1 MPVGT
6 ERRGLISPAS
16 IGPEGGGVEMRRT
29 RRRLRFTISS
39 VCHATPRASS
49 RARGLARRRSHGAK
63 AQPLGDGQSPLE
75 APAVDL
81 AGDFEAESPEPELE
95 PEEPESEELESEEPE
110 ESEPEDSDFFCLA
123 ESVLDEVVDVDD
135 EPEPPLLLS
144 VL

>member
-1 MPVGT
+1 MSRDASSVVSGEGP
-6 ERRGLISPAS
+6 RPAS
-16 IGPEGGGVEMRRT
+16 IAWRQGP
-29 RRRLRFTISS
+29 
-39 VCHATPRASS
+39 AA
-49 RARGLARRRSHGAK
+49 
-63 AQPLGDGQSPLE
+63 GDGQSPLE

-81 AGDFEAESPEPELE
+81 AGDFEAESPEPEPELE
-95 PEEPESEELESEEPE
+95 PEEPESEEPE

>member
-29 RRRLRFTISS
+29 RRRLRFTICS

-81 AGDFEAESPEPELE
+81 AGDFEAESPEPEPELE
-95 PEEPESEELESEEPE
+95 PEEPESEEPE

>member
-1 MPVGT
+1 MSRDASSVVSGEGP
-6 ERRGLISPAS
+6 RPAS
-16 IGPEGGGVEMRRT
+16 IAWRQGP
-29 RRRLRFTISS
+29 
-39 VCHATPRASS
+39 AA
-49 RARGLARRRSHGAK
+49 
-63 AQPLGDGQSPLE
+63 GDGQSPLE

-123 ESVLDEVVDVDD
+123 ESVLDEVDVDD

>member
-1 MPVGT
+1 M
-6 ERRGLISPAS
+6 
-16 IGPEGGGVEMRRT
+16 
-29 RRRLRFTISS
+29 
-39 VCHATPRASS
+39 
-49 RARGLARRRSHGAK
+49 
-63 AQPLGDGQSPLE
+63 
-75 APAVDL
+75 
-81 AGDFEAESPEPELE
+81 AGDFEAESPEPEPELE